1 MKLSTMLRLAATKP
15 SNTAEELVATNKV
28 GFVLL
33 TTVMGEPKQ
42 STMEVRRK
50 KKPTKTEEQKEMATL
65 LRYLEK
71 QTVAATRFEEQ
82 NYGALRKNGIPAEVL
97 EDVVL
102 GLIDEDEE

>member
-1 MKLSTMLRLAATKP
+1 MKLSTMLRLAVTKT

-42 STMEVRRK
+42 STMEVRR